1 MANKLKK
8 NLLPAGIIIAVVVV
22 ISALLMFS
30 GRALP
35 FGKPSSVSE
44 MEMVLHVAANS
55 SEVGFDTGMDQVKF
69 GWVPAGGYSKK
80 GLDLTNSGAD
90 AQVVIKAEGALAKW
104 VEISENNFKLASGES
119 KEVQLKAVVPQN
131 AQPGNY
137 TGTLKVYFYR

>member
-8 NLLPAGIIIAVVVV
+8 NLLPAGIIIAVVVAL
-22 ISALLMFS
+22 SALLILS
-30 GRALP
+30 GRAQP
-35 FGKPSSVSE
+35 FGKPSSISE
-44 MEMVLHVAANS
+44 IGMVLHVAANS
-55 SEVGFDTGMDQVKF
+55 EEVGFDTGTDQIKF
-69 GWVPAGGYSKK
+69 GWVPPGSYSKK

-90 AQVVIKAEGALAKW
+90 AQVVITAEGEIAKW
-104 VEISENNFKLASGES
+104 VEIGESNFKLASGES